1 MNSGA
6 PAEAALHAGVPC
18 LGGQGAALTP
28 PPPGSPSRSL
38 LLEAAGQVGGRG
50 GLWGPLSPPQPRP
63 SRVSGRGVGQ
73 TSGVRS
79 QLLPPCVSSEQRT
92 RLPGPR
98 LPMRGAGLLPPAR
111 PAVADPGT
119 PRGPRTGRLGLPRL
133 PPSSPSSG
141 PTCSLPVCGRRPLPV
156 PGQRGAAGQ
165 APARVQP
172 PAFLTLLGAAARLIS
187 AAPPRGSLSP
197 LSQGRERTKPFCA
210 WLSAQR
216 KCLGLVKKNVSIRT
230 KSQVGTKK

>member
-1 MNSGA
+1 MAPESDPGAAAGWGAAGQRQPRAPLLGPQPRPAFVIRVGPSCLRWAVPGAGSEDSGEEATVRPPGQRRRASPGPSEHFARVNSGA

-18 LGGQGAALTP
+18 PGGQGAALTP

-79 QLLPPCVSSEQRT
+79 QLLPPRVSSEQRT

-98 LPMRGAGLLPPAR
+98 LPM
-111 PAVADPGT
+111 
-119 PRGPRTGRLGLPRL
+119 
-133 PPSSPSSG
+133 
-141 PTCSLPVCGRRPLPV
+141 
-156 PGQRGAAGQ
+156 
-165 APARVQP
+165 
-172 PAFLTLLGAAARLIS
+172 
-187 AAPPRGSLSP
+187 
-197 LSQGRERTKPFCA
+197 
-210 WLSAQR
+210 
-216 KCLGLVKKNVSIRT
+216 
-230 KSQVGTKK
+230 

>member
-92 RLPGPR
+92 RFPGPR

-141 PTCSLPVCGRRPLPV
+141 PTCSLPVCGRRPLPA

-172 PAFLTLLGAAARLIS
+172 PAFLTLLGGGGPFDLGCPS
-187 AAPPRGSLSP
+187 PRQP
-197 LSQGRERTKPFCA
+197 LSSLPGPREDKT
-210 WLSAQR
+210 LL
-216 KCLGLVKKNVSIRT
+216 CLALGAAEMPWPCQKERFN
-230 KSQVGTKK
+230 